1 MKKGTIFAVC
11 MAIFL
16 MAWCVTPSVANETGG
31 APAGGP
37 HRGAAADLMPEPEQ
51 PLVFAPPG
59 AAPAPSAI
67 YPGDYDIIFVD
78 NWGDKFYLNKVHQNR
93 AVRVYNGYWSS
104 DWANGLIEPV
114 SATFYGPNYCDSTA
128 SMSITA
134 VFQGIKILSYTL
146 SSSSSNNKYFSGTY
160 TYIFMNNQH
169 YKKFPYSTYIDIQ
182 KGALPTHAGACPKY
196 HTP

>member
-1 MKKGTIFAVC
+1 MQIWFLPGTTNFTKEKKKKKGTIFAVC

-31 APAGGP
+31 APAGDP
-37 HRGAAADLMPEPEQ
+37 HRGAAAYLMPEPEQ

-134 VFQGIKILSYTL
+134 VFQGRTGVVNRYNCDLTRARK
-146 SSSSSNNKYFSGTY
+146 SS
-160 TYIFMNNQH
+160 
-169 YKKFPYSTYIDIQ
+169 
-182 KGALPTHAGACPKY
+182 L
-196 HTP
+196 